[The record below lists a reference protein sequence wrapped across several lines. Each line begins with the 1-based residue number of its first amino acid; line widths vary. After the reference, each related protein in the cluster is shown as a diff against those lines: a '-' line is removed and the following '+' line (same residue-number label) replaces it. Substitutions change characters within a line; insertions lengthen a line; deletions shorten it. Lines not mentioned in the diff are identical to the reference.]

1 MPSLPATDDSARLR
15 PELRRELRA
24 RRRALTAS
32 QQKIAARRLAQE
44 LAKLPALKKSRRIA
58 LYWPMDGEI
67 DPRGLQRL
75 PLFSHHAFYWP
86 VLQRFPAGTLRFA
99 RHGKSSSR
107 LQKNRFGIPEPRR
120 QRPRPALAMDII
132 LLPLTGF
139 DARGNRLG
147 MGGGFYDRTLAFR
160 QRAGQRRP
168 LLVGIAHACQEVPL
182 IPSASWD
189 IPLDRIVTDRQASR
203 IR

>member
-1 MPSLPATDDSARLR
+1 
-15 PELRRELRA
+15 
-24 RRRALTAS
+24 
-32 QQKIAARRLAQE
+32 
-44 LAKLPALKKSRRIA
+44 
-58 LYWPMDGEI
+58 
-67 DPRGLQRL
+67 
-75 PLFSHHAFYWP
+75 
-86 VLQRFPAGTLRFA
+86 
-99 RHGKSSSR
+99 
-107 LQKNRFGIPEPRR
+107 
-120 QRPRPALAMDII
+120 MDII